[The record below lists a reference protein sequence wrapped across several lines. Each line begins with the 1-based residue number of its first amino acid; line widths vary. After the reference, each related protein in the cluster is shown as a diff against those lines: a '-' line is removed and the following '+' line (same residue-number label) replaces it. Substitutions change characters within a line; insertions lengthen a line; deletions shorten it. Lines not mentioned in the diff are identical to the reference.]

1 MWCLQETK
9 NRQRKMT
16 DIEPDWKHEARGI
29 LHDCD
34 RSARYHTLRRAF
46 YSRCHRWMM
55 AFIVFGG
62 SAAVAILSQKLLE
75 GNPSWLIF
83 TMLIPTLLGAIDL
96 VWNPSD
102 RSRDH
107 EVLARKF
114 YWVARTIDEQN
125 ATGEMVRDWKI
136 SLLNVY
142 EDEPDVFHALNAE
155 CYNAATRAVGF
166 KEIEKYKRISWLQR
180 RFRHW
185 VRYSAEDFPLKRTN

>member
-1 MWCLQETK
+1 
-9 NRQRKMT
+9 MT
-16 DIEPDWKHEARGI
+16 NIELDWKQEARDI

-34 RSARYHTLRRAF
+34 RCSRYHTLRRAF

-55 AFIVFGG
+55 ALIVFGG
-62 SAAVAILSQKLLE
+62 SAAVAILSQELLAD
-75 GNPSWLIF
+75 NPSWLIF
-83 TMLIPTLLGAIDL
+83 TMLIPTLIAAIDL

-114 YWVARTIDEQN
+114 YWIARTVDEESAN
-125 ATGEMVRDWKI
+125 REKVREWKI
-136 SLLNVY
+136 SVLSAY

-155 CYNAATRAVGF
+155 CYNSATKALGY
-166 KEIEKYKRISWLQR
+166 KGAKYYKQISWWQR

-185 VRYSAEDFPLKRTN
+185 IRYSPEDFQLPVEN